1 TLSIMSV
8 FHDVH
13 AVTAA
18 ASVSDDFL
26 YHHPILTHH
35 LLFCHYPFWLDQRR
49 LSDSLSRQL
58 QTTLPSLLPGS
69 TIQLQNTGVR
79 CCVRRF
85 FLANLKQEPERHV
98 RRPAGNSF

>member
-1 TLSIMSV
+1 LPTLSIMSV

-35 LLFCHYPFWLDQRR
+35 LLFCHYP
-49 LSDSLSRQL
+49 
-58 QTTLPSLLPGS
+58 
-69 TIQLQNTGVR
+69 I
-79 CCVRRF
+79 F
-85 FLANLKQEPERHV
+85 FNPLCFPPQSAVFCQK
-98 RRPAGNSF
+98 

>member
-1 TLSIMSV
+1 LPTLSIMSV

-35 LLFCHYPFWLDQRR
+35 LLFCHYRK
-49 LSDSLSRQL
+49 SL
-58 QTTLPSLLPGS
+58 GF
-69 TIQLQNTGVR
+69 NTPKKL
-79 CCVRRF
+79 
-85 FLANLKQEPERHV
+85 FLGTCQKIAL
-98 RRPAGNSF
+98 GT